1 MGSWLCV
8 TSLWVGVG
16 YDHVWRAGGGV
27 ELPLIWCVG
36 GMAWKYS
43 SGGWWEE
50 EWKQVLLV
58 FFNTSNIKNLS

>member
-1 MGSWLCV
+1 MTMYGGL
-8 TSLWVGVG
+8 
-16 YDHVWRAGGGV
+16 GGGV